1 MCLLQVF
8 FVIQTRTLELTDFA
22 DFESRL
28 VFVEVRLGLN
38 DSLAS
43 LSFLVELIGSLFGTV
58 RTELC
63 VACEGGF
70 DFLSFFLIAD
80 M

>member
-28 VFVEVRLGLN
+28 VFVEVRFGLN

-43 LSFLVELIGSLFGTV
+43 LSFLDRNLKLYDILKD
-58 RTELC
+58 RKI
-63 VACEGGF
+63 
-70 DFLSFFLIAD
+70 D
-80 M
+80 